1 MVSGRE
7 HTSKQ
12 TLILVGGGHAH
23 LQVICDKSFHNIN
36 RLLISETDIATYS
49 GLLPATVAG
58 LCEETAA
65 NVSLRP
71 LCAAH
76 GVHFIQGTVVKV
88 VPQNRRIFVRPP
100 DSRGDYALS
109 YTVLSLNIGS
119 VTKSI
124 PLANS
129 SPASSNAHVIPT
141 RPISSLIPAFRKFES
156 VAESISSP
164 PRIVVVGGGAAGL
177 ELSLA
182 LHARTRSTLPSAQ
195 VTSVTGHRTFGALFG
210 MKADSAVRAELERV
224 GVEQIVGRH
233 VVRLDNGKA
242 ILDDSTNVPFDAA
255 VIATGAAPSPL
266 LTKTGLSLDP
276 DGWISVRPTLQS
288 AEYDNVFAV
297 GDCAALE
304 SYTNS
309 KFPPK
314 AGVFAV
320 RQGPVLSH
328 NLHAYLKGR
337 RALKKYVAQSSFL
350 SLISTGD
357 GAAVGSKYGIVFR
370 GTWVFRLKMNI
381 DEAWQKRFRVDKDMK
396 ENPTGQTDREKPVFD
411 GPVPYA
417 AAILMAAD
425 DIVNADTFD
434 AQMSILR
441 RMDEDTEFRNAIV
454 NHVSGEE

>member
-1 MVSGRE
+1 MVSGQE

-36 RLLISETDIATYS
+36 KLLISETDIATYS

-58 LCEETAA
+58 LCEESAA

-88 VPQNRRIFVRPP
+88 IPRDRHIFVRSPG
-100 DSRGDYALS
+100 SRVDYALS

-129 SPASSNAHVIPT
+129 SPTSNAHVIHT
-141 RPISSLIPAFRKFES
+141 RPISSLIPTFRKFE
-156 VAESISSP
+156 AATESMSSLP
-164 PRIVVVGGGAAGL
+164 QIVVVGGGAAGL

-182 LHARTRSTLPSAQ
+182 LHARTRSTLPSAHII
-195 VTSVTGHRTFGALFG
+195 SVTGHRTFGDLFG
-210 MKADSAVRAELERV
+210 MKADSAVRAELKRV
-224 GVEQIVGRH
+224 GVKQIIGRH
-233 VVRLDNGKA
+233 VIRLENGKA
-242 ILDDSTNVPFDAA
+242 ILDDSTSVPFDAA
-255 VIATGAAPSPL
+255 VIATGAAPPPL
-266 LTKTGLSLDP
+266 LAKTGLSLDP

-309 KFPPK
+309 NFPPK

-328 NLHAYLKGR
+328 NLHAYLEGK

-357 GAAVGSKYGIVFR
+357 GAAIGSKYGIVFR
-370 GTWVFRLKMNI
+370 GTWVFRLKMHI
-381 DEAWQKRFRVDKDMK
+381 DETWQKRFRVDKDIK
-396 ENPTGQTDREKPVFD
+396 ENSSSQTNRESSVYD
-411 GPVPYA
+411 GPVSYA

-425 DIVNADTFD
+425 DIVNADAFD
-434 AQMSILR
+434 TQMSILR
-441 RMDEDTEFRNAIV
+441 RMDEDTEFRNSIV
-454 NHVSGEE
+454 NHVFDKE